1 MTPPPKPGRRLV
13 LVRHGQTAWNKV
25 GRGQGHHDVELDELG
40 HEQSAAAAQFLASFS
55 PVSLW
60 SSDLARCRETTAY
73 VAKETGLDPV
83 FDARLREYDLGAR
96 TGLTMEEF
104 ASEYPEEYAAYRD
117 GRFEAVPGGEATAQV
132 EARMRSVLG
141 DVLAGVGAGETA
153 LVVSHGAALKV
164 AVVSM
169 LGWPAELGTGL
180 EGLANGSCAVLGE
193 TSHGGRLR
201 LTAYNLGLPA
211 G

>member
-1 MTPPPKPGRRLV
+1 MTPGLTSGRRLV
-13 LVRHGQTAWNKV
+13 LVRHGQTAWNAV

-40 HEQSAAAAQFLASFS
+40 HEQSAVAAPFLAGFA
-55 PVSLW
+55 PASLW

-73 VAKETGLDPV
+73 VAKETGLDPIY
-83 FDARLREYDLGAR
+83 DTRLREYDLGAR

-104 ASEYPEEYAAYRD
+104 ASEFPDEYAAYRD
-117 GRFEAVPGGEATAQV
+117 GRFEAVPGGEAPAQV

-141 DVLAGVGAGETA
+141 EALAGVGAGETA

-164 AVVSM
+164 AIVSM
-169 LGWPAELGTGL
+169 LGWPAELGSGL
-180 EGLANGSCAVLGE
+180 QGLSNGSCAVLE
-193 TSHGGRLR
+193 EISSGGRLR
-201 LTAYNLGLPA
+201 LTAYNLALPA